1 MHKYIFVL
9 LLIVSVFT
17 LSCEDNIDNN
27 NPLIGKWRYQTHI
40 GVVETNDS
48 IATTLIKKDIEKINK
63 QKHKIM
69 MYEFMSDSIFILF
82 NTDINSNYKI
92 VGKYYHALTPDTLQF
107 EDSESSYWAIKTN
120 KNYFDVY
127 LQEMSAA
134 YTTDSLLKLGIE
146 NPENVIISNI
156 WLTKRYRRI

>member
-1 MHKYIFVL
+1 MKKISILILVL
-9 LLIVSVFT
+9 TLL

-48 IATTLIKKDIEKINK
+48 AATALIKKDIEKINL

-92 VGKYYHALTPDTLQF
+92 VGKYYHRSDSDTLQF
-107 EDSESSYWAIKTN
+107 EDAENKYWAIKTN

-127 LQEMSAA
+127 EQEMSAA
-134 YTTDSLLKLGIE
+134 YTADSLLKLGIE
-146 NPENVIISNI
+146 NPESIVISNI